1 MAYSAPNYNLMST
14 YINDIADS
22 RMNGRNEMGMDDLLQ
37 ARYFDRNGLRG
48 SRGELSNQLKD
59 IMAQTDY
66 GKVPHQSRPTIV
78 DKLNEGD
85 PQDKLN
91 DKQCSVAYSPHHRQ
105 GTDDTYDNQRAINP
119 DVTHG
124 TSYDNRHRQEM
135 DDTSYDNH
143 HRQGT
148 DDVIYDNHHRQGT
161 DDTYDNQS
169 STNPYT
175 THGASYD
182 NHRQG
187 SINCKHQRGSQQKY
201 NIGDWSLTKTIVIV
215 IILVGIFYLLLTI
228 MFQDRVNYQAAPGNM
243 NLPGSEMMDTV
254 NH

>member
-22 RMNGRNEMGMDDLLQ
+22 KMNGKNEMGMDDLLQ

-66 GKVPHQSRPTIV
+66 GRVQPQSRPTIV

-91 DKQCSVAYSPHHRQ
+91 DRQYSIESSPRHKQD
-105 GTDDTYDNQRAINP
+105 TDDTY
-119 DVTHG
+119 G
-124 TSYDNRHRQEM
+124 
-135 DDTSYDNH
+135 
-143 HRQGT
+143 
-148 DDVIYDNHHRQGT
+148 
-161 DDTYDNQS
+161 NQS
-169 STNPYT
+169 SVNPYI
-175 THGASYD
+175 THSPSSD
-182 NHRQG
+182 NHRPI
-187 SINCKHQRGSQQKY
+187 SINCKRNHLSRQKY
-201 NIGDWSLTKTIVIV
+201 NAGDWSLTKTIVIV

-228 MFQDRVNYQAAPGNM
+228 MFQDPVKYQTTPGNM
-243 NLPGSEMMDTV
+243 NLSRAETV
-254 NH
+254 DAVNQ